1 MPHAS
6 RTINKKRLTSNS
18 KEFSQF
24 SILNSQFYK
33 RGFTLIEI
41 LLALIFIL
49 VIIAILFSASG
60 TFTTSRSSNLQS
72 IAAKIASREIET
84 LRNTSF
90 DSLPSSGPIS
100 DSDLSKLPSGT
111 ASRTI
116 LDYGSPADP
125 KIKQV
130 SIQVNW
136 TFNGAPREIKMDTL
150 ISENGL

>member
-1 MPHAS
+1 MS
-6 RTINKKRLTSNS
+6 IVNCQLS
-18 KEFSQF
+18 KP
-24 SILNSQFYK
+24 
-33 RGFTLIEI
+33 GFALVEI

-90 DSLPSSGPIS
+90 DSLPGSGSIS
-100 DSDLSKLPSGT
+100 DPDLSKLPSGT

-130 SIQVNW
+130 TIQVNW
-136 TFNGAPREIKMDTL
+136 TSNGAPRDIKMDTL